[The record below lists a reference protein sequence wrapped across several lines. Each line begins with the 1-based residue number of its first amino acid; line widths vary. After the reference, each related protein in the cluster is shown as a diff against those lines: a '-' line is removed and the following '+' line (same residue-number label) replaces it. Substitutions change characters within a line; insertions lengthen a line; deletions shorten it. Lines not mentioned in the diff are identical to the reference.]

1 MTISTYE
8 FSPIDL
14 QYLIDGLSPEEMN
27 FIDDTMTDWT
37 EDEWDYL
44 YSWDLDISEGR
55 LPNLQGPLLYTPP
68 QTDYSDWTGTDD
80 IPF

>member
-1 MTISTYE
+1 MTTQS
-8 FSPIDL
+8 
-14 QYLIDGLSPEEMN
+14 
-27 FIDDTMTDWT
+27 DWT
-37 EDEWDYL
+37 LEEWNYL